1 MANGSFSVLVIRTT
15 DILGDVEEMEI
26 PHPTY
31 AELREIDFP
40 TDKITPYW
48 FDSPYSWNV
57 DDFTNPE
64 IYKSVEVFW
73 R

>member
-26 PHPTY
+26 PQPSY
-31 AELREIDFP
+31 AELREIDFS
-40 TDKITPYW
+40 DEIIPYW
-48 FDSPYSWNV
+48 FDSTCSWDV